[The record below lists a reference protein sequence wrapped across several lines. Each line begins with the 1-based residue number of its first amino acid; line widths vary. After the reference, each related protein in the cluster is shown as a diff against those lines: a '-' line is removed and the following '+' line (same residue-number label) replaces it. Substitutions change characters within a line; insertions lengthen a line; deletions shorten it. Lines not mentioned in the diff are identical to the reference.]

1 MNNDKRN
8 KQKPV
13 PGNIDAFLTE
23 EQKMAL
29 NKIEGYG
36 WRLEFIR
43 RPLFQEPT
51 VVVFGPDNGQIG
63 VLQKDGTIERNP
75 DLALRTQDT
84 YKE

>member
-1 MNNDKRN
+1 MDNDKRN
-8 KQKPV
+8 RQKPV
-13 PGNIDAFLTE
+13 PSNIDEFLSE

-75 DLALRTQDT
+75 ELALRNHDVN
-84 YKE
+84 KE